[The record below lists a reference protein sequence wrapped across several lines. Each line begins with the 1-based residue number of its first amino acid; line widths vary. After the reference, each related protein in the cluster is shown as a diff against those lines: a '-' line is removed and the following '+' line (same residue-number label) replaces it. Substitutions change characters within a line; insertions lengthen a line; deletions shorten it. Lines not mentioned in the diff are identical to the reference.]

1 MAISVP
7 TKLHAKTNTPV
18 VQYGTARRMVDSKS
32 LEGEYRAETLDVD
45 APIGHKA
52 STVDTTY
59 L

>member
-7 TKLHAKTNTPV
+7 T
-18 VQYGTARRMVDSKS
+18 YETARRMVDSKS
-32 LEGEYRAETLDVD
+32 LEGEYRAEILDVD